1 MTTSDHSHAQVNA
14 FPSAR
19 GERDSRDN
27 AVGLLE
33 PRPSLVFD
41 GLDEPAFDR
50 QPWLDSGGASLV
62 DNPLL
67 RGLLMELPPKS
78 APPSPEW
85 MNRWFEAA
93 RAVLD
98 LVYDRR

>member
-19 GERDSRDN
+19 GERDS
-27 AVGLLE
+27 VGLLE
-33 PRPSLVFD
+33 PVPSLVLD
-41 GLDEPAFDR
+41 GLDEPAFGH
-50 QPWLDSGGASLV
+50 QGWLDGHGGSLV
-62 DNPLL
+62 DHPLL

-98 LVYDRR
+98 LVYNRR